1 MIENSVFIVGLAT
14 LLAGCAGS
22 TSAITMQNGEPG
34 RKIGVSI
41 SSDKS
46 DYLSEDYIAKKAGIF
61 TSISMKTA
69 TGNNK
74 LFVEVDRWDIHGRR
88 ASAYPFTLNGI
99 HPISCTDMSKRKHAT
114 KECVFDK
121 RRVYDSYKTKGKLIY
136 DESANGKKSAAVECL
151 KAHPKPSSFG
161 IGWLR
166 SMDSCISDKYEIP
179 RSITPVENRLKYN
192 QLMFT
197 NKHYLLDFEGKGKFK
212 QFLYGAK

>member
-1 MIENSVFIVGLAT
+1 MKNSVLMAGAAV
-14 LLAGCAGS
+14 LLAGCTGS
-22 TSAITMQNGEPG
+22 TSAITMRNGEPG
-34 RKIGVSI
+34 RKMDISI
-41 SSDKS
+41 SSDKN

-61 TSISMKTA
+61 TFIAMKTS
-69 TGNNK
+69 TGSNK

-99 HPISCTDMSKRKHAT
+99 QPISCTDMSKRRHAT

-121 RRVYDSYKTKGKLIY
+121 KSVYDSYQRKGKLVY

-197 NKHYLLDFEGKGKFK
+197 NKHYLLDVGKKGKFK